1 MEHRL
6 RHIEKLNSLGIPKD
20 KYTLIQ
26 SAWFPLMGIRPNG
39 DLDFVLHSSLIGKYK
54 EQIVKIKGF
63 NININNINY
72 RHFGCNNDD
81 ELINKFSVVI
91 DGYRFCYFK
100 FYYRIL
106 RQRRRSIQKKDPNG
120 IMDIDNV
127 NNFFKNNKHLQ
138 LRFSNVPLDSW
149 GI

>member
-39 DLDFVLHSSLIGKYK
+39 DLDFVLHSSLISKYK
-54 EQIVKIKGF
+54 EQIVKIKGL
-63 NININNINY
+63 NIKINNINY
-72 RHFGCNNDD
+72 RQFGCNNDD

-91 DGYRFCYFK
+91 DGYRFCYFN
-100 FYYRIL
+100 I
-106 RQRRRSIQKKDPNG
+106 
-120 IMDIDNV
+120 
-127 NNFFKNNKHLQ
+127 
-138 LRFSNVPLDSW
+138 
-149 GI
+149 